1 MKKSAILNQKD
12 PEEEIETFSKPQK
25 KKNNFFNNNINNN
38 HKKADSDGED
48 YYQDY
53 EEKNH

>member
-25 KKNNFFNNNINNN
+25 KK
-38 HKKADSDGED
+38 K
-48 YYQDY
+48 
-53 EEKNH
+53 